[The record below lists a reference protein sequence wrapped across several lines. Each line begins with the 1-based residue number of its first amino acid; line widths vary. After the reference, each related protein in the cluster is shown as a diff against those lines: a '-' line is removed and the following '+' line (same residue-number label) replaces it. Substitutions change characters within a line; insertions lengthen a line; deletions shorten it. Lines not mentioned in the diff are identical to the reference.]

1 MFGKYWVMNFLL
13 YNFTSLLLFPGSGTR
28 TYKVAENAALN
39 TKPETGK
46 EVIKYTVDTRNW

>member
-1 MFGKYWVMNFLL
+1 MNFLL